1 MGTSEPAVAELW
13 QQRIAVAQ
21 ACRLLAHRGL
31 VEDVLGHISLR
42 VSPTRALLRC
52 RGPHERGL
60 RFTLPGDIRLVDLD
74 DGVGDRIVDGGA
86 DFGYSP
92 PNEAPI
98 HLETLRRHPAV
109 RSVVHAHPPA
119 VVVAGLADVPLVA
132 MFGSYDIPAAR
143 LAAGGIPVYPR
154 SVLIRTPQTAA
165 DMLQVMDDRPAC
177 VLRGHGLVT
186 VGQSVSEA
194 VLRALAVDR
203 LCRIALQVVA
213 ASGSMPKPIPGAD
226 LAELPDLG
234 SGLNHES
241 AWRFQLASLAADGWD
256 LTADEMSLPGGS

>member
-1 MGTSEPAVAELW
+1 MGTSEPAVADLW
-13 QQRIAVAQ
+13 EQQVMVAR
-21 ACRLLAHRGL
+21 ACRLLAYRGL

-42 VSPTRALLRC
+42 VASRRALLRC
-52 RGPHERGL
+52 RGPRERGL
-60 RFTLPGDIRLVDLD
+60 RFTLPGDIRLVDFD
-74 DGVGDRIVDGGA
+74 DGIVDGGA
-86 DFGYSP
+86 ERGYSP

-98 HLETLRRHPAV
+98 HVETLRRHPAV

-143 LAAGGIPVYPR
+143 LAAGGIPVYQR
-154 SVLIRTPQTAA
+154 SVLIRSTQTAA
-165 DMLQVMDDRPAC
+165 QMLDVMDGRPAC

-186 VGQSVSEA
+186 VGASVGEA

-203 LCRIALQVVA
+203 LSHIALQVVA
-213 ASGSMPKPIPGAD
+213 ASGSMPTPIPDDD

-256 LTADEMSLPGGS
+256 LTPDEMMLPGGS